1 MHRADKERK
10 FHWSILSALIR
21 VIRGYDPFF
30 LSILVADVG
39 RIPFV
44 RLIREPSIILGSM
57 KMSNGPFI
65 GKTALVTGGSR
76 GIGRACCVRLAQAGA
91 QVAINYCRNEAAAL
105 ETVRLVEQA
114 GSKAIAVQ
122 ADVAS
127 ADDVSRMIAEVTTRL
142 GPVDLL
148 VNNAG
153 VFDFVSHAETTPE
166 IWQRTI
172 DVNLTGAYYVT
183 WAVKDG
189 MIARGYG
196 RIVNVA
202 SIAALDPRPM
212 SIAYA
217 ASKAGL
223 VGLTK
228 SVAAALAGH
237 NIRVNAI
244 APGLIDTEILE
255 GVEQAALDRIID
267 ATPMKRIGSPEEI
280 AALVFFLLSDESS
293 YTTGQT
299 IVSSGGRVMRP

>member
-1 MHRADKERK
+1 MNSK
-10 FHWSILSALIR
+10 
-21 VIRGYDPFF
+21 PFT
-30 LSILVADVG
+30 
-39 RIPFV
+39 
-44 RLIREPSIILGSM
+44 
-57 KMSNGPFI
+57 

-76 GIGRACCVRLAQAGA
+76 GIGRACCVRLAQGGA
-91 QVAINYCRNEAAAL
+91 NVAVNFRSNEQAAH
-105 ETVRLVEQA
+105 ESVQMVEQLGA
-114 GSKAIAVQ
+114 RAIAVQ

-127 ADDVSRMIAEVTTRL
+127 AGDVSRMIAEVTARL

-153 VFDFVSHAETTPE
+153 VFDFVSHNDTTPA

-172 DVNLTGAYYVT
+172 DVNLTGAYFAT
-183 WAVKDG
+183 WAVKDS
-189 MIARGYG
+189 MIERGYG

-237 NIRVNAI
+237 NIRVNAV
-244 APGLIDTEILE
+244 APGLIETEILD
-255 GVEQAALDRIID
+255 GVEQAMLDKIVD
-267 ATPMKRIGSPEEI
+267 ATPMKRIGTPEEI
-280 AALVFFLLSDESS
+280 AALVYFLLSDESS